1 MKVEQ
6 KKREDKRDLE
16 EEARRYIAGL
26 GGAAFASNAAAL
38 PKVMHKGHLVF
49 GDVEIPCAVI
59 EGKIRVLSAN
69 GLAGIFLAG
78 KPNQRM
84 LAKKEVISVG
94 NEDAELP
101 YFMARKAI
109 IPFISRYLTSTPILS
124 PIRYR
129 NGRKHEY
136 GYRAELLT
144 LICKAWTDAKNE
156 GALKKTLVPAG
167 EVAKSIL
174 YALSDVGVVSLVDE
188 ATGYQFFRDR
198 NDLQKLLEKYLS
210 GERLAWAKMF
220 PDEFYKHI
228 YRLKGWEWGKS
239 NKRTPLIGKITN
251 KIVYEK
257 LPDGVLET
265 LRHLN
270 PPASLAKNR
279 LHCHHQFLSTDVG
292 QKDLTKHLNKVI
304 TVMELSTEWDD
315 FEQKFKV
322 VFP

>member
-1 MKVEQ
+1 MEKV
-6 KKREDKRDLE
+6 KKNLDA
-16 EEARRYIAGL
+16 EARRYIAGL
-26 GGAAFASNAAAL
+26 GGAAKAAISAGL

-69 GLAGIFLAG
+69 GISMVFVPGNPSKHIL
-78 KPNQRM
+78 N
-84 LAKKEVISVG
+84 KKEEIVVD
-94 NEDAELP
+94 NRHVELP

-109 IPFISRYLTSTPILS
+109 IPFISKYLVDTTFLTPITYKS
-124 PIRYR
+124 GKR
-129 NGRKHEY
+129 HEL

-144 LICKAWTDAKNE
+144 LVCKAWVDAKNE
-156 GALKKTLVPAG
+156 GALKRSQIPAA

-174 YALSDVGVVSLVDE
+174 YALSDVGIVSLVDE

-251 KIVYEK
+251 KIIYEK

>member
-1 MKVEQ
+1 MEKV
-6 KKREDKRDLE
+6 KKNLDA
-16 EEARRYIAGL
+16 EARRYIAGL
-26 GGAAFASNAAAL
+26 GGTAKAAISAGL

-59 EGKIRVLSAN
+59 EGKIRVLTAN

-124 PIRYR
+124 PITYKSGKR
-129 NGRKHEY
+129 HEL

-144 LICKAWTDAKNE
+144 LVCKAWVDAKNE
-156 GALKKTLVPAG
+156 GALKKSQIPAA

-174 YALSDVGVVSLVDE
+174 YALSDVGIVSLVDE

-251 KIVYEK
+251 KVVYEK

>member
-1 MKVEQ
+1 METT
-6 KKREDKRDLE
+6 KREDKRNLDV
-16 EEARRYIAGL
+16 EAKRYIAGL
-26 GGAAFASNAAAL
+26 GGAAFSANSAIM

-69 GLAGIFLAG
+69 GIENTFFSER
-78 KPNQRM
+78 PNSKTRSKITEIVVRDQYAQLPYF
-84 LAKKEVISVG
+84 LAKKE
-94 NEDAELP
+94 
-101 YFMARKAI
+101 I
-109 IPFISRYLTSTPILS
+109 IPFISRYLVDGTFLNPIK
-124 PIRYR
+124 YK
-129 NGRKHEY
+129 NGKRHEI

-144 LICKAWTDAKNE
+144 IACKAWVDAKNE
-156 GALKKTLVPAG
+156 GALKRSQIPAA

-174 YALSDVGVVSLVDE
+174 YALSDVGIVSLVDE

-251 KIVYEK
+251 KIIYEK